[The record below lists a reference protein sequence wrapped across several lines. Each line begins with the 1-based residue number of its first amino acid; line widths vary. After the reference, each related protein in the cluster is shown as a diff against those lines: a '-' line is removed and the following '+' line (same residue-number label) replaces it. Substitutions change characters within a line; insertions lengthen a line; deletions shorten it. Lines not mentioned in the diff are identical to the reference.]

1 MAITR
6 ERDSQVRGMRE
17 LQEELHEYKSAG
29 ARTSEDVNDDEI
41 EALQVGRAEGFG
53 IS

>member
-17 LQEELHEYKSAG
+17 LHEELNELKSAG
-29 ARTSEDVNDDEI
+29 VKTKEDINDDEI
-41 EALQVGRAEGFG
+41 EALQVACAEGSG
-53 IS
+53 